1 MTKQQKISHR
11 QAQKEDTRRIILDSA
26 YFLFAK
32 NGYAKT
38 TMRSLAEQAGVGLG
52 TIFKHFPDKP
62 SLLAAAF
69 QDDLSKIIQ
78 ISFQSLPKFGF
89 KNQLLHITKN
99 IYAFYAEK
107 PSFSKTLIKE
117 VLFLEG
123 EHGKIL
129 DAQVMAFLHEISE
142 LLKRAIENKELSSEI
157 NPEDGAL
164 AFWSFYFTV
173 LLMGLKQQSFNI
185 NHQIKIIEKLIVNHF
200 YNRGE

>member
-1 MTKQQKISHR
+1 MTKKQKISHR

-38 TMRSLAEQAGVGLG
+38 TMRSLAVQAGVGLG

-69 QDDLSKIIQ
+69 QDDLGKIIQ
-78 ISFQSLPKFGF
+78 NSFSSLPESGI
-89 KNQLLHITKN
+89 KNQLLHITKSL
-99 IYAFYAEK
+99 YAFYAEN
-107 PSFSKTLIKE
+107 PSFSRTLIKE

-129 DAQVMAFLHEISE
+129 DAQIMLFLNEISE
-142 LLKRAIENKELSSEI
+142 LLTKAVEKGELSSEI
-157 NPEDGAL
+157 NTNEEAL

-173 LLMGLKQQSFNI
+173 LLMGLKQPSFDI
-185 NHQIKIIEKLIVNHF
+185 DQQLKIIETLINNHF
-200 YNRGE
+200 FKRR